1 MAKHELLIPFILT
14 FEAGLREEERELA
27 LTAMF
32 ERAKKKGFANDPA
45 DKGGATMCGVTI
57 ATYRSWR
64 RTRGY
69 SSTTV
74 DDLKA
79 ITFAEWREIFK
90 GQYWNRWKGDSI
102 ECQALANL
110 LVDFVWA
117 SGANG
122 IRIPQRVLGV
132 TVDGVVGLKTLA
144 ALNSA
149 DPRELFERLKSER
162 IRFVEGIVKRN
173 PTQAKFLKGWKRRI
187 NDITFEGLRYE

>member
-14 FEAGLREEERELA
+14 FEAGLREEERELS

-32 ERAKKKGFANDPA
+32 ERAKKRGFANDPA

-64 RTRGY
+64 RARGY

-79 ITFAEWREIFK
+79 ITVAEWREIFK

-122 IRIPQRVLGV
+122 IRVPQRVLGV

-173 PTQAKFLKGWKRRI
+173 PTQAKFLNGWKRRI

>member
-1 MAKHELLIPFILT
+1 MARHELLIPFILT
-14 FEAGLREEERELA
+14 FEAGLREEERELS

-64 RTRGY
+64 RARGY

-122 IRIPQRVLGV
+122 IRVPQRVLGV

>member
-14 FEAGLREEERELA
+14 FEAGLREEERELS

-64 RTRGY
+64 RARGY

-122 IRIPQRVLGV
+122 IRVPQRVLGV

-162 IRFVEGIVKRN
+162 IRFVESIVKRN
-173 PTQAKFLKGWKRRI
+173 PTQAKFLNGWKRRI